1 MTVLASAWKLATW
14 WKGRIAFAAIDQFF
28 SSASNFLFT
37 IYIAHLLSID
47 SFGLFSVVWTI
58 SLLADVV
65 TNSLVVD
72 PLIALTGE
80 RRKSSGSATSST
92 ESLRASA
99 FWICLALSGATSL
112 AIGVSGMVATAWS
125 SELGGLLLCLAA
137 LHPLQRL
144 HVLVRRLCYLEDR
157 QHVAA
162 ITGGCFALT
171 LLVAAALLVH
181 THQLSSITAMLTWTA
196 SSAVVV
202 AIGYAFGIMPVR
214 LIPLTMIVED
224 ARTMMRSGRWL
235 LPAASVYWISGYG
248 VIPMMA
254 AYAGPA
260 AGGIIRALLNLFSP
274 VYQANGAITWAVSHK
289 FSDASAMSDP
299 GRIRRLSVYGTI
311 PPILVAAGYCA
322 VVLIWPAD
330 LLNLIYGK
338 PEIVAA
344 APLIWPLVIG
354 LLIDAAS
361 QGSGLS
367 LLAMGRTQAI
377 LAIRLAS
384 LVVFAAL
391 GLVLTPAF
399 GIGGVIWAIVASITV
414 VATLS
419 ILEMLR
425 ATRHMNGPKR

>member
-1 MTVLASAWKLATW
+1 MTVLASAWKLAAW
-14 WKGRIAFAAIDQFF
+14 WKGRIAFAAIDLFA
-28 SSASNFLFT
+28 SSAATFLFT
-37 IYIAHLLSID
+37 VYIAHNLAID
-47 SFGLFSVVWTI
+47 SFGFFSVVWTI

-80 RRKSSGSATSST
+80 RRKSSGPAQSST
-92 ESLRASA
+92 VSLRASA
-99 FWICLALSGATSL
+99 FWTCLALSGATSVVI
-112 AIGVSGMVATAWS
+112 AVSGVAAATWS
-125 SELGGLLLCLAA
+125 PELGGLLLCLAA
-137 LHPLQRL
+137 LNPLQRL

-157 QHVAA
+157 QHIAA
-162 ITGGCFALT
+162 LSGGCFALT
-171 LLVAAALLVH
+171 LLVAAAVLAL
-181 THQLSSITAMLTWTA
+181 THHLSSITAMLAWTA
-196 SSAVVV
+196 SSAGVVG
-202 AIGYAFGIMPVR
+202 IGYAFGIIPIR
-214 LIPLTMIVED
+214 RIPLSMMVED
-224 ARTMMRSGRWL
+224 ARSMMRSGRWL
-235 LPAASVYWISGYG
+235 LPAALVYWISGYG

-299 GRIRRLSVYGTI
+299 GRIRRLSFYSSI
-311 PPILVAAGYCA
+311 PPIFVAAGYCT
-322 VVLIWPAD
+322 VVLMWPAD

-354 LLIDAAS
+354 LLIDSAS

-367 LLAMGRTQAI
+367 LLAMGRTQEI
-377 LAIRLAS
+377 LAIRMAS
-384 LVVFAAL
+384 LAVFLAL

-399 GIGGVIWAIVASITV
+399 GIGGVIWALVASTTV
-414 VATLS
+414 VAALS

-425 ATRHMNGPKR
+425 ATRRMVAG